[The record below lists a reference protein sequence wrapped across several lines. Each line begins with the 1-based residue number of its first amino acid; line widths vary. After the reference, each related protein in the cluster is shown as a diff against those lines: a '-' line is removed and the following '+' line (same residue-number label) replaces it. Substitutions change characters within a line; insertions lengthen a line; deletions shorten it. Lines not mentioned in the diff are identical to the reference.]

1 MTFTTGLELA
11 LGAVCFVLWHVNSAR
26 ADWKQKLLAE
36 RKRHDAT
43 LVDLEALKIGQVN
56 LRKVAD
62 FQQRRAD
69 EFFSIIQGIEV
80 ERDTWRRFFEKSS
93 HHAGVAQAW
102 LLRELT
108 EAVQRANTYAEAL
121 RKLGHQVRG
130 IDVNPALKEV
140 VEEFGLLQ
148 AKSKEIEHAVGL
160 TGVQAVESGGG
171 APVDNSRA

>member
-1 MTFTTGLELA
+1 MTLSTGLELVVA
-11 LGAVCFVLWHVNSAR
+11 SLVFVLWHVNSAR
-26 ADWKQKLLAE
+26 ADWKEKLLAE
-36 RKRHDAT
+36 RKRHDAI

-69 EFFSIIQGIEV
+69 EFFSIIQGIET

-102 LLRELT
+102 LLRELA
-108 EAVQRANTYAEAL
+108 EAVQRANAYAGAL
-121 RKLGHQVRG
+121 RKLGHQARD

-140 VEEFGLLQ
+140 VEEFGLIQ

-160 TGVQAVESGGG
+160 TGVQAVESGGA